1 LNTHDLSSHER
12 FERIVTDWL
21 QSATPSSGDNLLGF
35 DLDLFY
41 ALMKSTYFSHI
52 TTRQT
57 GDPRAMIVAICRLRP
72 KCRATITLPDDLIT
86 LWENDIG
93 YRAAKAYDVQYD
105 GKKLFFRFATRM
117 GFAPTDLCVTGSIVV
132 SGVLL
137 SARTEELTRNNDSNP
152 LH

>member
-1 LNTHDLSSHER
+1 MNTHDLSSNER

-35 DLDLFY
+35 DIDLFY
-41 ALMKSTYFSHI
+41 ALMKSMCFSHI
-52 TTRQT
+52 TTRRT
-57 GDPRAMIVAICRLRP
+57 GDPRAMIVATCRLKP
-72 KCRATITLPDDLIT
+72 KYRATITLPDALIT

-93 YRAAKAYDVQYD
+93 YRTAKAYDVQYD

-117 GFAPTDLCVTGSIVV
+117 GFAPTDLCVTGSIIV
-132 SGVLL
+132 SGVPIP
-137 SARTEELTRNNDSNP
+137 ARTEELTGNNDSNS